1 MWKLTVSSGLSGGC
15 LAAVLVQ
22 PELEK
27 RRSPLVSIP
36 PFGRGFSRHAG
47 LSSDDSFWSSVCSAR
62 EEHPAL
68 DIGSMS
74 PPDYPSAWLHPCRA
88 RLRFARQD
96 HCSSVTACRFS
107 TSLARDS
114 ARTQTCQ
121 TRIVSVIAYVTPT
134 CSRAAALRRHPLG
147 KIVKRTREEM
157 VIRAECGGL
166 RSFTQLLAR
175 LPLVF
180 LAEALTGRLRSQGI
194 RSHQ

>member
-1 MWKLTVSSGLSGGC
+1 MKSFALTHFWKCSLQLGYGT
-15 LAAVLVQ
+15 
-22 PELEK
+22 
-27 RRSPLVSIP
+27 RRVK
-36 PFGRGFSRHAG
+36 
-47 LSSDDSFWSSVCSAR
+47 SSVCSAR
-62 EEHPAL
+62 EEHPELL

-74 PPDYPSAWLHPCRA
+74 PPDYPSARLHPCRA

-96 HCSSVTACRFS
+96 HCSSVTTCRFS

-121 TRIVSVIAYVTPT
+121 DRIVSVTAYVTPI

-147 KIVKRTREEM
+147 KIVKKSGKKWLSAQRW
-157 VIRAECGGL
+157 GL

-175 LPLVF
+175 MPLVL

>member
-1 MWKLTVSSGLSGGC
+1 MRVYRPMTSSVSVQRGRRTSRAAEHRLDEPARLSLGMVAS
-15 LAAVLVQ
+15 LQ
-22 PELEK
+22 
-27 RRSPLVSIP
+27 SPP
-36 PFGRGFSRHAG
+36 PFR
-47 LSSDDSFWSSVCSAR
+47 
-62 EEHPAL
+62 PA
-68 DIGSMS
+68 S
-74 PPDYPSAWLHPCRA
+74 
-88 RLRFARQD
+88 
-96 HCSSVTACRFS
+96 SSVTTCRFS

-121 TRIVSVIAYVTPT
+121 TRIVSVIAYVTPI

-175 LPLVF
+175 LPLVL
-180 LAEALTGRLRSQGI
+180 LAGALTGRLRSHGI

>member
-1 MWKLTVSSGLSGGC
+1 M
-15 LAAVLVQ
+15 VQ
-22 PELEK
+22 PEMEK

-62 EEHPAL
+62 EEHPALL

-114 ARTQTCQ
+114 ARTQTWQ
-121 TRIVSVIAYVTPT
+121 TRIVSVIAYVTPI

-147 KIVKRTREEM
+147 KILKRTREEM

-166 RSFTQLLAR
+166 RSFMQLLAR
-175 LPLVF
+175 PPLVL
-180 LAEALTGRLRSQGI
+180 LAEALTERLRSQGI